1 MARKLALTLA
11 IVLVMLL
18 TLTLAAACGE
28 AEQPPTK
35 TAPDTA
41 ADVTAG
47 RAVFD
52 QHCNACHPGGGQG
65 AGPALRGRNIPAER
79 ITTVV
84 RQGAPGMPAF
94 AETQINEQQLTN
106 LVQYIQSLQ

>member
-1 MARKLALTLA
+1 MARKPVQMLATMLAMMLILTLA
-11 IVLVMLL
+11 
-18 TLTLAAACGE
+18 TACPE
-28 AEQPPTK
+28 AEPPPAK
-35 TAPDTA
+35 VPPDTA
-41 ADVTAG
+41 PAVTAG

-65 AGPALRGRNIPAER
+65 AGPALRGRNLPEDEIR
-79 ITTVV
+79 TVV

-94 AETQINEQQLTN
+94 GENQINEQQLTN